1 MLSQETGQ
9 LIIIFSSKLD
19 ILLQQYSPGI
29 HASLWLFLK
38 LLFEMF
44 ANLIPSAQAF

>member
-9 LIIIFSSKLD
+9 LMIIFSSKLD
-19 ILLQQYSPGI
+19 ILLQQYSPDI

-44 ANLIPSAQAF
+44 ANLITSVQGF